1 MILVCLYILC
11 AIGVCTIYTYIYKS
25 TIFICIEI
33 SKVLNKVAK
42 EKGCE
47 ALLPWIKPCVNHL
60 YWSATS
66 TVDGNGAV
74 IWAKFASFFE
84 HIVNVHSNLS
94 NPVFNKCAHGDD
106 ITERTWLLKGEVF
119 VFLQ

>member
-1 MILVCLYILC
+1 MILACLYILY
-11 AIGVCTIYTYIYKS
+11 AIDVCTIYTYIYKS
-25 TIFICIEI
+25 TIFICVEI

-74 IWAKFASFFE
+74 IWFLE
-84 HIVNVHSNLS
+84 HIVINQIQFLISVPMEMTL
-94 NPVFNKCAHGDD
+94 P
-106 ITERTWLLKGEVF
+106 KG
-119 VFLQ
+119 LGL